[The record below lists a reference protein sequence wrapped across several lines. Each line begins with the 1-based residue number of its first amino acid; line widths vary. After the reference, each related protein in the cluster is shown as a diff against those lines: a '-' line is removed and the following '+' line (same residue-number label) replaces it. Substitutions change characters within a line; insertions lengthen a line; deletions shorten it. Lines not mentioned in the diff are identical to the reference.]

1 MAQKQSRIK
10 VQVKVIP
17 CKIVVVVKLGD
28 TIAGSDVLIGPLPQ
42 EMLSKLFT
50 FTIYYLL
57 FTFGQLTIY
66 YLLFTFRQL
75 THHTKLVENMEI
87 ALSCILEKLYFQ
99 NQVSSCVKIN
109 MKKKKNGHLT
119 DDSAFLQEK
128 V

>member
-10 VQVKVIP
+10 VKVIP
-17 CKIVVVVKLGD
+17 CKIVVVIKLGD
-28 TIAGSDVLIGPLPQ
+28 TVAGPDVLIGPLRQ

-50 FTIYYLL
+50 FRQLNIYYLL

-75 THHTKLVENMEI
+75 THHTELVENMEI
-87 ALSCILEKLYFQ
+87 ALSCVLEKYYCQ

-109 MKKKKNGHLT
+109 MKMKNGHLT